1 MIVVQ
6 NLSYVIRPFYPE
18 NLQQVIRINQTCL
31 PENYPESFF
40 LLIYSSFPEGFLV
53 VTNPETGEIVG
64 YTMNRIE
71 SSTSHFSKNPLK
83 RIKKGHVI
91 SIAVMPYVRHQGL
104 GYRLMVSAL
113 DEMVKQGAEECF
125 LEVRQ
130 SNTPAI
136 TLYEQMGFEKIKLL
150 KKYYSDNENAY
161 LMAVRLP
168 LTSNIKQS

>member
-6 NLSYVIRPFYPE
+6 NLSYIIRSFRPE
-18 NLQQVIRINQTCL
+18 DLQQVVRINQTCL

-40 LLIYSSFPEGFLV
+40 LLIYSSFPEGFLD
-53 VTNPETGEIVG
+53 VTTPETGEIVG
-64 YTMNRIE
+64 YTMNRVE
-71 SSTSHFSKNPLK
+71 SSVSNYSKNPLK
-83 RIKKGHVI
+83 RVKKGHVI
-91 SIAVMPYVRHQGL
+91 SIAVMPFVRHQRL
-104 GYRLMVSAL
+104 GYRLMVSSL

-136 TLYEQMGFEKIKLL
+136 TLYEQMGFVKIKLL

-161 LMAVRLP
+161 LMAVHLP
-168 LTSNIKQS
+168 LSPNIQ